1 VSLELQ
7 AIELLPPL
15 LTSPPKFPVTA
26 ADMAGGEQFAKLEV
40 SGAQLEWGEIE
51 RLVGVPT
58 PLAGSSKQAKEP

>member
-1 VSLELQ
+1 
-7 AIELLPPL
+7 
-15 LTSPPKFPVTA
+15 
-26 ADMAGGEQFAKLEV
+26 MAGGEQFAKLEV